1 MIHNF
6 EEAKAKAQQ
15 NKPQRIAVV
24 AAADHAVLDAVFTA
38 KKDGL
43 IDPVLIDNHSSL
55 KDFCRDKYPLNEVE
69 VIDCDGYIPQCKTG
83 LELVNKGSANIL
95 MKGLIPTPIIF
106 RQILNKE
113 YGIRKGKLL
122 SHVGVIKSC
131 VYHKMI
137 LMTDGGVCI
146 APSLEEKIEILKNS
160 LEIANGLEI
169 ECPKVAAISAIEM
182 VSTKMQSSMDAAI
195 LATMSRR
202 HQIPGCVIEGPLAL
216 DNAVSAKAAEHKGI
230 KSEICGDVDIVLMP
244 NIESGNIFYKVL
256 VYLGGGKTESAGV
269 VVGAK
274 VPVVVP
280 SRADTPENKYNA
292 ILIATLVSAAK
303 DSKH

>member
-6 EEAKAKAQQ
+6 QEAKAKAQQ
-15 NKPQRIAVV
+15 NMPQRVAVV

-38 KKDGL
+38 KKHGI
-43 IDPVLIDNHSSL
+43 IDPILIDNHSLL
-55 KDFCRDKYPLNEVE
+55 KELCKDRYPLEEVE
-69 VIDCDGYIPQCKTG
+69 VISVDGKIPQCKKG
-83 LELVNKGSANIL
+83 LELIHKDAANIL
-95 MKGLIPTPIIF
+95 MKGQIPTHIIF

-113 YGIRKGKLL
+113 YGIRKGKVL
-122 SHVGVIKSC
+122 SHVGVIKSP

-137 LMTDGGVCI
+137 LMTDGGICI

-160 LEIANGLEI
+160 LEVANGLGI
-169 ECPKVAAISAIEM
+169 ECAKVAAISAVET
-182 VSTKMQSSMDAAI
+182 VSIKMQSSVDAAI

-202 HQIPGCVIEGPLAL
+202 GQIPGCIIEGPLAL

-230 KSEICGDVDIVLMP
+230 KSEICGDVDITLMP
-244 NIESGNIFYKVL
+244 NIESGNIFYKAL

-269 VVGAK
+269 TVGAK
-274 VPVVVP
+274 VPIVVP

-292 ILIATLVSAAK
+292 ILIATLMSAVK
-303 DSKH
+303 DIKN